1 MRFKIIKWIK
11 SIDFLELYYF
21 LRSSY
26 LVRIAMMSRDS
37 IFLFVYCCI
46 SCEKAI
52 KSRNSIFFDKIY
64 SPFVFIP
71 LINRS
76 MVLQSNKEV
85 ASRALEKLCLVVENL
100 KCLRLVWKGWRLG
113 HCCSF
118 GALLLNMFKPKC
130 QGWAS
135 LLCNKRINC
144 INSLYPSSFHHVIKS
159 RESEYRQF
167 IISLFALTVFYCT
180 WILQ

>member
-52 KSRNSIFFDKIY
+52 KSRNSILFDKIY
-64 SPFVFIP
+64 SPFVFMP

-85 ASRALEKLCLVVENL
+85 ASHALEKLCLVVKNL

-118 GALLLNMFKPKC
+118 GVLLLNMFIMKC

-135 LLCNKRINC
+135 LLCNKRI
-144 INSLYPSSFHHVIKS
+144 LYI
-159 RESEYRQF
+159 RQ
-167 IISLFALTVFYCT
+167 VFT
-180 WILQ
+180 M

>member
-64 SPFVFIP
+64 SPFVFMP

-118 GALLLNMFKPKC
+118 GALLLNMFITKC

-135 LLCNKRINC
+135 LLCNKR
-144 INSLYPSSFHHVIKS
+144 NSLYPSSFHHVIKS
-159 RESEYRQF
+159 RENENLIAVSVN
-167 IISLFALTVFYCT
+167 SL
-180 WILQ
+180 

>member
-52 KSRNSIFFDKIY
+52 KPRNSILCDKIY
-64 SPFVFIP
+64 SPFVFMP

-85 ASRALEKLCLVVENL
+85 ASRALEKLL
-100 KCLRLVWKGWRLG
+100 
-113 HCCSF
+113 
-118 GALLLNMFKPKC
+118 
-130 QGWAS
+130 
-135 LLCNKRINC
+135 
-144 INSLYPSSFHHVIKS
+144 
-159 RESEYRQF
+159 
-167 IISLFALTVFYCT
+167 
-180 WILQ
+180 

>member
-64 SPFVFIP
+64 SPFVFMP

-85 ASRALEKLCLVVENL
+85 ASHALEKLCLVVKNL
-100 KCLRLVWKGWRLG
+100 KCLRLVWKG
-113 HCCSF
+113 
-118 GALLLNMFKPKC
+118 
-130 QGWAS
+130 
-135 LLCNKRINC
+135 
-144 INSLYPSSFHHVIKS
+144 
-159 RESEYRQF
+159 
-167 IISLFALTVFYCT
+167 
-180 WILQ
+180 